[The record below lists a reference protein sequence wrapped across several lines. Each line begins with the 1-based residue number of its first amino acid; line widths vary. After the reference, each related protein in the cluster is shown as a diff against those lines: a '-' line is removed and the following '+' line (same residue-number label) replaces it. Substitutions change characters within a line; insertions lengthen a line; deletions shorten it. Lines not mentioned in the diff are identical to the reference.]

1 MFESMKS
8 AYSRY
13 KKPGNMLKWYKVLLP
28 SFIIGMVVGGIPED
42 QVGLTLVVSLLSISL
57 VGYLASI
64 KYRAFKE
71 PDNQEPK
78 LLPSH
83 HNNDYLRDFFAGWLM
98 FLPVII
104 GFTVFIILTIAIL
117 TSNTIGSVEGLNSV
131 LTLLSL
137 FTGLIGLV
145 FIVGGGIFV
154 ASMFLGYLL
163 YLPYSLTPYIL
174 ATNLEVGAMEAVKLS
189 RRTFKD
195 NPKYKKQVTDYYLF
209 SIFYVVGGT
218 LLLGIPLIIFAP
230 FNAYYEAEVHSTIVD
245 DAGLSKKVNE

>member
-28 SFIIGMVVGGIPED
+28 SIIIGMITSGVPEN
-42 QVGLTLVVSLLSISL
+42 QVGLTFVVSLLGIAL
-57 VGYLASI
+57 IGYFASI

-78 LLPSH
+78 LLPNH
-83 HNNDYLRDFFAGWLM
+83 YNNDYLRDFFAGWLM
-98 FLPVII
+98 SIPIII
-104 GFTVFIILTIAIL
+104 GITVFIILTTVIIA
-117 TSNTIGSVEGLNSV
+117 SNTFGTAEE
-131 LTLLSL
+131 LTMYLSTMSDVSGI
-137 FTGLIGLV
+137 FNVV
-145 FIVGGGIFV
+145 FIIVGGIFV
-154 ASMFLGYLL
+154 VSMLLGYFL

-230 FNAYYEAEVHSTIVD
+230 FNAYYEAEVYSTIVD
-245 DAGLSKKVNE
+245 DAGLSKKVSE

>member
-28 SFIIGMVVGGIPED
+28 SFIIGMISTGIPED
-42 QVGLTLVVSLLSISL
+42 QVGLTFVVSLLSIAL
-57 VGYLASI
+57 TGYLASI
-64 KYRAFKE
+64 RYRAFKE

-78 LLPSH
+78 LLPNH
-83 HNNDYLRDFFAGWLM
+83 FNNDYLRDFFAGWLM
-98 FLPVII
+98 SLPVII
-104 GFTVFIILTIAIL
+104 GSTVVIILTSVIIASVLFGAPESLAMYLSTMSVSEGIANFVFII
-117 TSNTIGSVEGLNSV
+117 
-131 LTLLSL
+131 
-137 FTGLIGLV
+137 
-145 FIVGGGIFV
+145 GGIFV
-154 ASMFLGYLL
+154 VSMFLGYFL
-163 YLPYSLTPYIL
+163 YLPYSITPYIL

-209 SIFYVVGGT
+209 SIFYTIGGT

-230 FNAYYEAEVHSTIVD
+230 FNAYYEAEVYSTIVD